1 MDLNNVLETKS
12 PAKNTFLYLGSK
24 YPALHK
30 CLSEPAYGA

>member
-24 YPALHK
+24 YPA
-30 CLSEPAYGA
+30 PAQVSF